1 MNRPLLRRVA
11 LLMLPALAAALTAC
25 TGQNSTGS
33 VTILGPWGGT
43 EPGTEGYAFRQVLAA
58 FTAETGIR
66 VNYQDTRALGQVV
79 LSGVQGGTPPDVAV
93 LSSPGELAKY
103 ARDGN
108 LYPLDEVI
116 DDAQRA
122 AFSQPWLLPQQKD
135 GVEHIYTVPVK
146 ANLKSLVW
154 FNPKRTPGPM
164 PRSWDEL
171 VEYTRAIAATGT
183 APWCA
188 GMGDPPGSGWPGR
201 DLLEDIFLSRFGP
214 DLYGQWVAGTLPWTS
229 DQVREAWT
237 RLGALWGDPRFV
249 HGGPRA
255 VLLTDFGDAGR
266 PMFTEP
272 PGCFLEH
279 QASFIM
285 GFYQGPGYEDLPGGA
300 PEPGTDFDF
309 FPFPAGGLGTERPW
323 LLSVDL
329 AGMFNDTEQARRLMH
344 FLATDKAQRI
354 WPAIAGGGAF
364 MVSKNIDPNG
374 YADPVSRRIAGILKS
389 TDPLCFG
396 ASDLTPVSMRNAYSR
411 AVLEFLNDPDQLD
424 SLLGKL
430 DQLRTE
436 IPGDDWFNLPC
447 GR

>member
-1 MNRPLLRRVA
+1 MNCPLSRRVA
-11 LLMLPALAAALTAC
+11 LLVLPMLAAAALTAC
-25 TGQNSTGS
+25 AGQSSAGS
-33 VTILGPWGGT
+33 VTVLGTWTGT
-43 EPGTEGYAFRQVLAA
+43 KPGDEGFAFRQVLAA
-58 FTAETGIR
+58 FTAKTGIQ

-103 ARDGN
+103 ARDGK

-116 DDAQRA
+116 DEAQRA
-122 AFSQPWLLPQQKD
+122 AFSRPWLLPQAKD
-135 GVEHIYTVPVK
+135 GVQHIYTVPVK
-146 ANLKSLVW
+146 ANLKSLLW
-154 FNPKRTPGPM
+154 FNPKRAPGPL

-171 VEYTRAIAATGT
+171 VAYTRTVAATGT

-188 GMGDPPGSGWPGR
+188 GMGDPPGSGWPAR

-214 DLYGQWVAGTLPWTS
+214 GPYGEWIAGHKRWTS
-229 DQVREAWT
+229 EEVREAWT
-237 RLGALWGDPRFV
+237 RLAALWGNPSFV

-255 VLLTDFGDAGR
+255 MLLTGFGDAGR

-285 GFYQGPGYEDLPGGA
+285 GFYQKYPDLPGGA
-300 PEPGTDFDF
+300 PKPGTDFDF
-309 FPFPAGGLGTERPW
+309 FPFPAGDLGAGRPW
-323 LLSVDL
+323 ELSVDL
-329 AGMFNDTEQARRLMH
+329 AGMFNDTAQARQLMH
-344 FLATDKAQRI
+344 FLATDEAQRI

-364 MVSKNIDPNG
+364 MVNKNIDPNS

-396 ASDLTPVSMRNAYSR
+396 ASDLLPVSMRNAYSR
-411 AVLEFLNDPDQLD
+411 AVLEFLNDPGQLD
-424 SLLGKL
+424 SLLRKL
-430 DQLRTE
+430 DQIQIG
-436 IPGDDWFNLPC
+436 IPEKDWFNLPC